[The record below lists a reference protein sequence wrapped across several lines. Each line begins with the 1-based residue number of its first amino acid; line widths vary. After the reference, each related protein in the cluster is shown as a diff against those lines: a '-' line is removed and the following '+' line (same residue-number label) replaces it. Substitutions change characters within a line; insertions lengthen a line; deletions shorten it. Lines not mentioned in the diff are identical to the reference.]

1 MYHFWNQWFADVPSV
16 DMFREIS
23 SSTSSDEKSF
33 LETVNRTSRRSS
45 PSFIPSL
52 FELTSSSFKL
62 LRELN
67 SGLKSQTSV
76 TEEFEDDTLLP
87 LSTPAEVRFCN
98 RVIAECT
105 TGPEGEVQERCAS
118 NYKQWIML
126 KRTQPQF
133 DGTRGT
139 CTSNTGTTSTGS

>member
-1 MYHFWNQWFADVPSV
+1 MYHFWNQWFADVPSI
-16 DMFREIS
+16 DMCREIS

-105 TGPEGEVQERCAS
+105 TGPEGDVQERCAS
-118 NYKQWIML
+118 SYKQRIML
-126 KRTQPQF
+126 RSTQVQLP
-133 DGTRGT
+133 DGIV
-139 CTSNTGTTSTGS
+139 TSNTGTTSTGS